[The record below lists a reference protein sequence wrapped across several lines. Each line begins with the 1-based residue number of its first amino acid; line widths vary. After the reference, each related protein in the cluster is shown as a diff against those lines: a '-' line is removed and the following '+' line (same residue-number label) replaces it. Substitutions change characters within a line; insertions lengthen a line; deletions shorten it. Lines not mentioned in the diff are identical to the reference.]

1 LPSRCD
7 RLLFLVA
14 AEDDPFFLSRH
25 RVTRLGAH
33 LDGATILFLCDA
45 IYDRLRAGFR
55 ITSGSAGAGSIWID
69 HLQVHGAHTTLR
81 GGADLYSG
89 DDHHADTRYSDLDR
103 DGAPD
108 VSALLKLHLDCM

>member
-1 LPSRCD
+1 M

-14 AEDDPFFLSRH
+14 TKDDSFFLSRH
-25 RVTRLGAH
+25 RIARLGTH

-45 IYDRLRAGFR
+45 IYDRLRAGLR

-69 HLQVHGAHTTLR
+69 YLQIHGTHTALR
-81 GGADLYSG
+81 RGANLYSG
-89 DDHHADTRYSDLDR
+89 DDHHADTRHSDLGR

-108 VSALLKLHLDCM
+108 VSAL